1 MVAGLTPNS
10 RGELTG
16 TSRPDREQVDR
27 STTDRVG
34 ECLERHVDLFD
45 LFDLFGRPGHV
56 HVDERIGAPSAR
68 SASAFDTSR
77 TWVENVH
84 ECPSGSSAR

>member
-10 RGELTG
+10 RASSPR
-16 TSRPDREQVDR
+16 TSRPDREQFDR
-27 STTDRVG
+27 STAERVG
-34 ECLERHVDLFD
+34 ERLQREV
-45 LFDLFGRPGHV
+45 DLFGRPAHV
-56 HVDERIGAPSAR
+56 HVDERIGAPRAC

-84 ECPSGSSAR
+84 ECPSRSSAR